1 MTNISDYFRQHISN
15 YISNK
20 LFEDVGFKLYLLSK
34 EDYLP
39 IIENGEELIV
49 YIKTKENKI
58 ENYRFELAEDFLS
71 NQMIPLTKECELR
84 GLTFSTEKMRTE
96 IIDDLK
102 SAQVSNL
109 QIENVLNFTKSI
121 IFFTY
126 LCKYIVFNIKLPE
139 SIWFSKSNNFHLL
152 SNDFKITPLL
162 AGFFDGYIDEI
173 TPIPSALL
181 SLYDVYFNDEY
192 GKKLSAKFENMELYR
207 NMLVEKEVEF
217 KDVELRVHDS
227 IRTIIS
233 VSFLLNQ
240 DEMASK
246 FKQ

>member
-84 GLTFSTEKMRTE
+84 GLIFS
-96 IIDDLK
+96 
-102 SAQVSNL
+102 
-109 QIENVLNFTKSI
+109 
-121 IFFTY
+121 
-126 LCKYIVFNIKLPE
+126 
-139 SIWFSKSNNFHLL
+139 
-152 SNDFKITPLL
+152 
-162 AGFFDGYIDEI
+162 
-173 TPIPSALL
+173 
-181 SLYDVYFNDEY
+181 
-192 GKKLSAKFENMELYR
+192 
-207 NMLVEKEVEF
+207 VEK
-217 KDVELRVHDS
+217 
-227 IRTIIS
+227 
-233 VSFLLNQ
+233 
-240 DEMASK
+240 
-246 FKQ
+246 